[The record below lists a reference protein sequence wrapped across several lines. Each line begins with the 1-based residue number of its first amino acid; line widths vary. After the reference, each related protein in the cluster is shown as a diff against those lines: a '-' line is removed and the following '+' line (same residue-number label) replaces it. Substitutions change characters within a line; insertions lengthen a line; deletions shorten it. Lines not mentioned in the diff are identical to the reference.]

1 MVMLLACVKPLGAG
15 FGIGE
20 KFEGPAYIPDS
31 GSSCMCM
38 VWALTLIGPSN
49 MQDAVAVEQ

>member
-1 MVMLLACVKPLGAG
+1 MLLACVKPLGAG